1 MMKKLLLLVLIFLN
15 FTVLPADAVE
25 KKVVIDRL
33 TQSEAED
40 LDIEIPDDVPPGY
53 HSITIEVYD
62 DNGTVSEKEV
72 EFCKDEEGVVQWD
85 NNCPNLKLDEEPA
98 AVDPEPVKAIKA
110 GLQPYDPLSD
120 PETTK
125 GLHLAGFAA
134 LAALTSIKRNEK
146 QSDEEQSDEEQDQ
159 ESLQSVSSGALKLL
173 KNEPGRGDLSKTW
186 DNRFTDKSDF
196 LFVSLA
202 HRFNRFSPLL
212 TRTIQDGNTVRAMLG
227 SWAALLMPIGLIL
240 GVIAVIDTGGQSL
253 PPVWTIVALIMAV
266 AIFDAFAGLV
276 AGFVF
281 FLAALVTGNITN
293 RPELLTTIGVM
304 VLFFAPALLASAFRP
319 FRRLVRNQD
328 DMWERITDYA
338 LGTLLTFW
346 VITKMVAAMNGLAR
360 LELPITEYGTELAL
374 IAAGLLLIRVALE
387 DIAVEHYPIRLRA
400 LHVEI
405 RKPSQSQKIRSLA
418 FKIFVFFIMAA
429 PFVGSTLNLVLGTL
443 LFAIP
448 QITSLSLED
457 SLPKKKL
464 YLPKGVLKTVVMIFV
479 MALASNMIEGAFSSP
494 EAFLKWSFVVMALPG
509 FILHYLDAITDTP
522 EGDWKTTEKGR
533 MIYRIGGV
541 VIFVLMVL
549 VVRGVDIASWLV
561 G

>member
-1 MMKKLLLLVLIFLN
+1 MMRKLLLLTLIFLN
-15 FTVLPADAVE
+15 FSVLPADAAE
-25 KKVVIDRL
+25 QKVVIDRL

-40 LDIEIPDDVPPGY
+40 LDIEIPDDVPPGF

-62 DNGTVSEKEV
+62 DNGTVSQKEI

-85 NNCPNLKLDEEPA
+85 NKCPNLNLEEE
-98 AVDPEPVKAIKA
+98 AVDPEPVKVIKT
-110 GLQPYDPLSD
+110 GLQPYDPLGD

-125 GLHLAGFAA
+125 GLHLAAFAA
-134 LAALTSIKRNEK
+134 LAALTSVKRNEK
-146 QSDEEQSDEEQDQ
+146 QSDEEAEQ

-173 KNEPGRGDLSKTW
+173 KNEPGKGDLSNTW
-186 DNRFTDKSDF
+186 DNRFTDDTDF
-196 LFVSLA
+196 AFVSLA

-212 TRTIQDGNTVRAMLG
+212 TRTIQDGNTVRAIIG
-227 SWAALLMPIGLIL
+227 SFAALLIPIGLIL
-240 GVIAVIDTGGQSL
+240 GIIASINTGGQAL
-253 PPVWTIVALIMAV
+253 PPVWIIVAAIMAI
-266 AIFDAFAGLV
+266 AIFDAFAGFM

-281 FLAALVTGNITN
+281 FMLALVTGNITN

-328 DMWERITDYA
+328 DLWERMTDYA

-374 IAAGLLLIRVALE
+374 WAAALLLIRVALE
-387 DIAVEHYPIRLRA
+387 DIAVEHYPMRLRA

-405 RKPSQSQKIRSLA
+405 KKPSQRQKVQSLA

-448 QITSLSLED
+448 QITALSLED
-457 SLPKKKL
+457 NLPKKKL
-464 YLPKGVLKTVVMIFV
+464 YLPKGVFKTVVMIFV
-479 MALASNMIEGAFSSP
+479 MALASNLIEGAFSSP

-509 FILHYLDAITDTP
+509 FFLHYLDAITDAP
-522 EGDWKTTEKGR
+522 ESDWKTTDKGR
-533 MIYRIGGV
+533 KIYRIGGV
-541 VIFVLMVL
+541 IVFILMVL
-549 VVRGVDIASWLV
+549 VVKGVDIASWLV

>member
-1 MMKKLLLLVLIFLN
+1 MRKLFLLTLIFLN
-15 FTVLPADAVE
+15 FSILPTQAAE
-25 KKVVIDRL
+25 KTVVIDRL

-40 LDIEIPDDVPPGY
+40 LDIEIPDDVPPGF

-62 DNGTVSEKEV
+62 DNGTVSQKEI
-72 EFCKDEEGVVQWD
+72 EFCKDEKGVVQWD
-85 NNCPNLKLDEEPA
+85 NKCPNLNLDEEPA
-98 AVDPEPVKAIKA
+98 PVDPEPVKAIKT
-110 GLQPYDPLSD
+110 GLQPYDPLGD

-134 LAALTSIKRNEK
+134 LAALTSIKRDER
-146 QSDEEQSDEEQDQ
+146 QSDEEAEQ

-173 KNEPGRGDLSKTW
+173 KNEPGKGDLSNTW
-186 DNRFTDKSDF
+186 DNRFTDETDYAVVALS
-196 LFVSLA
+196 

-212 TRTIQDGNTVRAMLG
+212 TRTIQDGNTVRAIVG
-227 SWAALLMPIGLIL
+227 SFAALLIPIGFIL
-240 GVIAVIDTGGQSL
+240 GIIASINTGAQAL
-253 PPVWTIVALIMAV
+253 PPVWIIVGAIMAV
-266 AIFDAFAGLV
+266 AIFDAFAGFV

-281 FLAALVTGNITN
+281 FILALVTGNITN

-319 FRRLVRNQD
+319 FRRLVRTQD
-328 DMWERITDYA
+328 DMWERLTDYA

-374 IAAGLLLIRVALE
+374 WAAALLLIRVALE
-387 DIAVEHYPIRLRA
+387 DIAVEHYPMRLRA

-405 RKPSQSQKIRSLA
+405 KKPSQTQKVRSLV

-457 SLPKKKL
+457 NLPKKKL
-464 YLPKGVLKTVVMIFV
+464 YLPKGVFKTVVMVFV

-509 FILHYLDAITDTP
+509 FILHYLDAITDAP
-522 EGDWKTTEKGR
+522 ETDWKTTENGR
-533 MIYRIGGV
+533 KIYRIGGV

-549 VVRGVDIASWLV
+549 VVKGVDIASWLV

>member
-1 MMKKLLLLVLIFLN
+1 MKKLLLLLLIFLN
-15 FTVLPADAVE
+15 LTVLPVDAAE

-33 TQSEAED
+33 TQAEAED
-40 LDIEIPDDVPPGY
+40 LDIEIPDDVPPGF

-62 DNGTVSEKEV
+62 DKGTVTEKEI

-85 NNCPNLKLDEEPA
+85 NKCPNLKLDEQPA
-98 AVDPEPVKAIKA
+98 PIDPEPVNAIKA
-110 GLQPYDPLSD
+110 GLQPYDPLGD

-146 QSDEEQSDEEQDQ
+146 QSEEEQEQ
-159 ESLQSVSSGALKLL
+159 ESLQSVASGALKLL
-173 KNEPGRGDLSKTW
+173 KNEPGRGDLSRSW
-186 DNRFTDKSDF
+186 DNRFTDESDYT
-196 LFVSLA
+196 FVTLS

-212 TRTIQDGNTVRAMLG
+212 TRTIQDGNTVRAMIG

-240 GVIAVIDTGGQSL
+240 GIIAVINSGGQAL
-253 PPVWTIVALIMAV
+253 PPAWTIVALIMAV
-266 AIFDAFAGLV
+266 AIFDAFAGFI

-281 FLAALVTGNITN
+281 FLAGLLTGNISN

-304 VLFFAPALLASAFRP
+304 VLFFAPALLASSFRP

-328 DMWERITDYA
+328 DLWERITDYA

-360 LELPITEYGTELAL
+360 LELPITDYGTELAL

-387 DIAVEHYPIRLRA
+387 DIAVEHYPMRLRA

-405 RKPSQSQKIRSLA
+405 KKPSRNQKIRSLA

-457 SLPKKKL
+457 NLPKKKL
-464 YLPKGVLKTVVMIFV
+464 YLPKGVFKTVVMIFV
-479 MALASNMIEGAFSSP
+479 MALASNLIEGAFSSP
-494 EAFLKWSFVVMALPG
+494 EAFLRWSFVVMALPG
-509 FILHYLDAITDTP
+509 FFLHYLDAITDAP
-522 EGDWKTTEKGR
+522 ESDWKTTENGR
-533 MIYRIGGV
+533 KIYRIGGV
-541 VIFVLMVL
+541 IIFIVMVL
-549 VVRGVDIASWLV
+549 VVKGLDIAGWIA
-561 G
+561 

>member
-1 MMKKLLLLVLIFLN
+1 MKKILLLAIIFLN
-15 FTVLPADAVE
+15 FSVLPSSAVE
-25 KKVVIDRL
+25 QKVVIDRL

-40 LDIEIPDDVPPGY
+40 LDIEIPDDVPPGF

-62 DNGTVSEKEV
+62 DNGTVSQKEI
-72 EFCKDEEGVVQWD
+72 EFCKDEKGVVQWD
-85 NNCPNLKLDEEPA
+85 NKCPNLNLEEEPA
-98 AVDPEPVKAIKA
+98 PVDPEPVKAIKV
-110 GLQPYDPLSD
+110 GLQPYDPLDD

-146 QSDEEQSDEEQDQ
+146 QSDEEQDQ

-173 KNEPGRGDLSKTW
+173 KNEPGKGDLSNTW
-186 DNRFTDKSDF
+186 DNRFTDNTDF
-196 LFVSLA
+196 AFVSLA

-240 GVIAVIDTGGQSL
+240 GIIAVINTGGQSL

-387 DIAVEHYPIRLRA
+387 DIAVEQYPMRLRA

-405 RKPSQSQKIRSLA
+405 KKPSQNQKIRSLA

-429 PFVGSTLNLVLGTL
+429 PFVGSMLNLVLGTL

-457 SLPKKKL
+457 NLPKKKL

-541 VIFVLMVL
+541 VIFILMVL

>member
-1 MMKKLLLLVLIFLN
+1 MKKILLLAIIFLN
-15 FTVLPADAVE
+15 LSVLPGFSAE
-25 KKVVIDRL
+25 QKVVIDRL

-40 LDIEIPDDVPPGY
+40 LEIEIPDEVPPGF

-62 DNGTVSEKEV
+62 DNGTVSQKDI
-72 EFCKDEEGVVQWD
+72 EFCKDEKGVVQWD
-85 NNCPNLKLDEEPA
+85 NKCPNLKVDEEGDPVVPA
-98 AVDPEPVKAIKA
+98 PAKEVKT

-125 GLHLAGFAA
+125 GLQLAAFAA

-146 QSDEEQSDEEQDQ
+146 QDDEEQDQ

-173 KNEPGRGDLSKTW
+173 KDEPGKGDLSKSW
-186 DNRFTDKSDF
+186 DNRFTDDTDF
-196 LFVSLA
+196 AFGSLA

-212 TRTIQDGNTVRAMLG
+212 TRTVQDGNTVRAIIG
-227 SWAALLMPIGLIL
+227 SWASLLMPIGLIL
-240 GVIAVIDTGGQSL
+240 GIIAAINTGGQAL
-253 PPVWTIVALIMAV
+253 PPAWGLVALIMVV
-266 AIFDAFAGLV
+266 AIYDAFAGFI
-276 AGFVF
+276 AGSVF
-281 FLAALVTGNITN
+281 FLAALLTGNITN
-293 RPELLTTIGVM
+293 RPELLTAIGVM

-360 LELPITEYGTELAL
+360 LELPITNYGTELAW

-387 DIAVEHYPIRLRA
+387 DMAVEHYPMRLRA

-405 RKPSQSQKIRSLA
+405 KKPSQNQKIRSLA

-448 QITSLSLED
+448 QITALSLED
-457 SLPKKKL
+457 NLPKKKL
-464 YLPKGVLKTVVMIFV
+464 YLPKGVFKTVVMIFV
-479 MALASNMIEGAFSSP
+479 MALAANMIEGAFSTP
-494 EAFLKWSFVVMALPG
+494 AAFLKWSFVVMALPG
-509 FILHYLDAITDTP
+509 FILHYLDAITDAP
-522 EGDWKTTEKGR
+522 ETDWKTTENGR
-533 MIYRIGGV
+533 KVYRIGGV

-549 VVRGVDIASWLV
+549 VVKGVDIASWLV

>member
-1 MMKKLLLLVLIFLN
+1 MKKVLLLAIILLN
-15 FTVLPADAVE
+15 FMVLPTSVAVE

-33 TQSEAED
+33 SQSEAED
-40 LDIEIPDDVPPGY
+40 LDIEIPDDVPPGF

-62 DNGTVSEKEV
+62 DNGTVSEKEI

-98 AVDPEPVKAIKA
+98 VVDPEPVKAIKT

-146 QSDEEQSDEEQDQ
+146 QSDEEQDQ

-173 KNEPGRGDLSKTW
+173 KNEPGKGDLSKSW
-186 DNRFTDKSDF
+186 DNRLTDNTDF
-196 LFVSLA
+196 AFVSLA

-212 TRTIQDGNTVRAMLG
+212 TRTIQDGNTVRAMIG
-227 SWAALLMPIGLIL
+227 SWAALLIPIGFIL
-240 GVIAVIDTGGQSL
+240 GIIASVNTGAQAL
-253 PPVWTIVALIMAV
+253 PPVWIIVGAIMAV
-266 AIFDAFAGLV
+266 AIFDAFAGFV

-281 FLAALVTGNITN
+281 FMLALVTGNITT

-319 FRRLVRNQD
+319 FRRLVRDRD
-328 DMWERITDYA
+328 DLWERMTDYA

-360 LELPITEYGTELAL
+360 LELPITEYGTELAFF
-374 IAAGLLLIRVALE
+374 AAALLLVRVALE
-387 DIAVEHYPIRLRA
+387 DIAVEHYPMRLRS

-405 RKPSQSQKIRSLA
+405 KTPSQRQKIQSLA

-429 PFVGSTLNLVLGTL
+429 PFVGSTLNLILGTL

-457 SLPKKKL
+457 GLPKKKL
-464 YLPKGVLKTVVMIFV
+464 YLPKGVFKTVVMIFV
-479 MALASNMIEGAFSSP
+479 MALASNAIEGAFSSP

-522 EGDWKTTEKGR
+522 ESDWKSTENGR
-533 MIYRIGGV
+533 KIYRIGGV
-541 VIFVLMVL
+541 VIYLLMVL
-549 VVRGVDIASWLV
+549 VVMGVDIASWLV

>member
-1 MMKKLLLLVLIFLN
+1 MRKILLLAIILLNFLVLPSS
-15 FTVLPADAVE
+15 VAVE
-25 KKVVIDRL
+25 KNVVIDRL

-40 LDIEIPDDVPPGY
+40 LDIEIPDSVPPGF

-62 DNGTVSEKEV
+62 DNGTVSEKEI
-72 EFCKDEEGVVQWD
+72 EFCKDEKGVVQWD
-85 NNCPNLKLDEEPA
+85 NKCPNLNLEEEPA
-98 AVDPEPVKAIKA
+98 PVDPEPVKAIKT

-146 QSDEEQSDEEQDQ
+146 QSEEEQDQ

-212 TRTIQDGNTVRAMLG
+212 TRTIQDGNTVRAMIG

-240 GVIAVIDTGGQSL
+240 GTIAVINTGGQSL

-266 AIFDAFAGLV
+266 AIFDAFAGFV

-328 DMWERITDYA
+328 DRWERITDYA
-338 LGTLLTFW
+338 LATLLTFW

-360 LELPITEYGTELAL
+360 LELPITDYGTELAL

-387 DIAVEHYPIRLRA
+387 DIAVEQYPMRLRA

-405 RKPSQSQKIRSLA
+405 RKPSQAQKVRSLA

-448 QITSLSLED
+448 LITSLSLED
-457 SLPKKKL
+457 NLPKKKL

-479 MALASNMIEGAFSSP
+479 MALASNLIEGAFSSP

-509 FILHYLDAITDTP
+509 FFLHYLDAITDAP
-522 EGDWKTTEKGR
+522 ESDWKTTEKGR
-533 MIYRIGGV
+533 MIYRVGGV
-541 VIFVLMVL
+541 IVFVLMVL
-549 VVRGVDIASWLV
+549 VVQGVDLASWIS
-561 G
+561 

>member
-1 MMKKLLLLVLIFLN
+1 MRKILLLAIILLNFLVLP
-15 FTVLPADAVE
+15 TSVAVE

-40 LDIEIPDDVPPGY
+40 LDIEIPDDVPPGF

-62 DNGTVSEKEV
+62 DNGTVSEKEI

-85 NNCPNLKLDEEPA
+85 NKCPNLNLEEEPA
-98 AVDPEPVKAIKA
+98 PIDPEPVKAIKT
-110 GLQPYDPLSD
+110 GLQPYDPLGD

-125 GLHLAGFAA
+125 GLYLAGFAA

-146 QSDEEQSDEEQDQ
+146 QSEEEQDQ

-173 KNEPGRGDLSKTW
+173 KNEPGKGDLSNTW
-186 DNRFTDKSDF
+186 DNRFTDNTDF
-196 LFVSLA
+196 AFVSLA

-240 GVIAVIDTGGQSL
+240 GIIAVVNTGGQSL

-266 AIFDAFAGLV
+266 AIFDAFAGFV

-319 FRRLVRNQD
+319 FRRLVRNKD

-360 LELPITEYGTELAL
+360 LELPITDYGTELAL

-387 DIAVEHYPIRLRA
+387 DVAVEQYPMRLRA

-405 RKPSQSQKIRSLA
+405 RKPSQAQKVRSLA

-464 YLPKGVLKTVVMIFV
+464 YLPKGVFKTVVMIFV

-509 FILHYLDAITDTP
+509 FFLHYLDAITDAP
-522 EGDWKTTEKGR
+522 ESDWKTTEKGR
-533 MIYRIGGV
+533 KIYRIGGV
-541 VIFVLMVL
+541 IIFILMVL
-549 VVRGVDIASWLV
+549 VVKGVDIASWLV

>member
-1 MMKKLLLLVLIFLN
+1 MKKLILLAIIFLN
-15 FTVLPADAVE
+15 FSVLPGFAAE
-25 KKVVIDRL
+25 QKVVIDRL
-33 TQSEAED
+33 SQSEAED
-40 LDIEIPDDVPPGY
+40 LEIEIPDDVPPGF

-62 DNGTVSEKEV
+62 DKGTVSQKEI

-85 NNCPNLKLDEEPA
+85 NNCPNLKLEEEVAP
-98 AVDPEPVKAIKA
+98 VVPETT
-110 GLQPYDPLSD
+110 GLKPYDPMKD

-125 GLHLAGFAA
+125 GLQLAAFAA
-134 LAALTSIKRNEK
+134 LAALTTIKRNEK
-146 QSDEEQSDEEQDQ
+146 QDDEDQDQ

-173 KNEPGRGDLSKTW
+173 KNEPGKGDLSKSW
-186 DNRFTDKSDF
+186 DNRFTDETDYV
-196 LFVSLA
+196 FVSLA

-212 TRTIQDGNTVRAMLG
+212 TRTVQDGNTVRAIIG
-227 SWAALLMPIGLIL
+227 SWAGLLMPIGLIL
-240 GVIAVIDTGGQSL
+240 GIIAVVNTGGQAL
-253 PPVWTIVALIMAV
+253 PPAWGIVALIMAV
-266 AIFDAFAGLV
+266 AIYDAFAGFI
-276 AGFVF
+276 AGSVF
-281 FLAALVTGNITN
+281 FLAALLTGNITN
-293 RPELLTTIGVM
+293 RPEFLTAVGVM

-374 IAAGLLLIRVALE
+374 LAAGLLLIRIWFE
-387 DIAVEHYPIRLRA
+387 DIAVEHYPMRLRA

-405 RKPSQSQKIRSLA
+405 RKPSQNQKVRSLA

-429 PFVGSTLNLVLGTL
+429 PFVGSLLNLVLGTI

-448 QITSLSLED
+448 QITALSLED
-457 SLPKKKL
+457 NLPKKKL
-464 YLPKGVLKTVVMIFV
+464 YLPKGVFKTVVMIFV
-479 MALASNMIEGAFSSP
+479 MALAANLIEGAFSSP
-494 EAFLKWSFVVMALPG
+494 AAFLKWSFVVMALPG

-522 EGDWKTTEKGR
+522 DKDWKITENGR
-533 MIYRIGGV
+533 KIYRIGGV
-541 VIFVLMVL
+541 VIFALMVL
-549 VVRGVDIASWLV
+549 VVKGVDIASWLV

>member
-1 MMKKLLLLVLIFLN
+1 MKKILLLALIFLN
-15 FTVLPADAVE
+15 FSVLPGFAAE
-25 KKVVIDRL
+25 QKVVIDRL

-40 LDIEIPDDVPPGY
+40 LDITIPDDVPPGF

-62 DNGTVSEKEV
+62 DNGTVSQKEI
-72 EFCKDEEGVVQWD
+72 EFCKDEEGIVQWD
-85 NNCPNLKLDEEPA
+85 NKCPNLKVDEA
-98 AVDPEPVKAIKA
+98 GDFIEPVPVEEVTGELK
-110 GLQPYDPLSD
+110 PYDPLKDSD
-120 PETTK
+120 TTK

-146 QSDEEQSDEEQDQ
+146 QSDEEQDQ

-173 KNEPGRGDLSKTW
+173 KNEPGKGDLSKTW
-186 DNRFTDKSDF
+186 DNRLTDNTDF
-196 LFVSLA
+196 AFVSLA

-212 TRTIQDGNTVRAMLG
+212 TRTIQDGNTVRAMIG
-227 SWAALLMPIGLIL
+227 SWAALLIPIGFIL
-240 GVIAVIDTGGQSL
+240 GIIAVINTGGQSL

-266 AIFDAFAGLV
+266 AIFDAFAGFV

-360 LELPITEYGTELAL
+360 LELPITDYGTELAL

-387 DIAVEHYPIRLRA
+387 DIAVEHYPMRLRA

-405 RKPSQSQKIRSLA
+405 RKPSQAQKIRSLA
-418 FKIFVFFIMAA
+418 FKVFVFFIMAA

-457 SLPKKKL
+457 NLPKKKL
-464 YLPKGVLKTVVMIFV
+464 YLPKGALKIIVMIFV
-479 MALASNMIEGAFSSP
+479 MAVASNVIEGAFSSP

-509 FILHYLDAITDTP
+509 FILHYLDAITDAP
-522 EGDWKTTEKGR
+522 KSDWKTTEKGR

-541 VIFVLMVL
+541 IVFVLLVL
-549 VVRGVDIASWLV
+549 VVQGVDLASWIS
-561 G
+561 

>member
-1 MMKKLLLLVLIFLN
+1 MRKLLLLTLIFLN
-15 FTVLPADAVE
+15 LSVLPADSAE

-40 LDIEIPDDVPPGY
+40 LDIEIPDDVPPGF

-72 EFCKDEEGVVQWD
+72 EFCKDENGVVQWD
-85 NNCPNLKLDEEPA
+85 NNCPNLNVEGEPA
-98 AVDPEPVKAIKA
+98 PVDPEPVKAIKA
-110 GLQPYDPLSD
+110 GLQPYDPLGD

-125 GLHLAGFAA
+125 GLQLAAFAA
-134 LAALTSIKRNEK
+134 LAALTSVKRDEK
-146 QSDEEQSDEEQDQ
+146 QSDEEAEQ

-173 KNEPGRGDLSKTW
+173 KNEPGKGDLSNTW
-186 DNRFTDKSDF
+186 DNKFTDETDF
-196 LFVSLA
+196 TFVALA

-212 TRTIQDGNTVRAMLG
+212 TRTIQDGNTVRAIIG
-227 SWAALLMPIGLIL
+227 SFAALLIPISFIL
-240 GVIAVIDTGGQSL
+240 GIIASINTGAQAL
-253 PPVWTIVALIMAV
+253 PPAWTIVALIMAV
-266 AIFDAFAGLV
+266 AIFDAFAGFV

-281 FLAALVTGNITN
+281 FIAALVTGNITN

-360 LELPITEYGTELAL
+360 LELPITEYGTELAF

-387 DIAVEHYPIRLRA
+387 DIAVEHYPMRLRA

-405 RKPSQSQKIRSLA
+405 KKPSQTQKIRSLV

-429 PFVGSTLNLVLGTL
+429 PFVGSTLNLILGTL

-457 SLPKKKL
+457 NLPKKKL
-464 YLPKGVLKTVVMIFV
+464 YLPKGVFKTVVMIFV
-479 MALASNMIEGAFSSP
+479 MALAANLIEGAFSSP

-509 FILHYLDAITDTP
+509 FILHYLDAITDAP
-522 EGDWKTTEKGR
+522 ETDWKTTENGR
-533 MIYRIGGV
+533 KIYRIGGV

-549 VVRGVDIASWLV
+549 VVKGVDIASWLV

>member
-1 MMKKLLLLVLIFLN
+1 MRKILLLAIILLNFLVLPSS
-15 FTVLPADAVE
+15 VAVE
-25 KKVVIDRL
+25 KNVVIDRL

-40 LDIEIPDDVPPGY
+40 LDIEIPDSVPPGF

-62 DNGTVSEKEV
+62 DNGTVSEKEI
-72 EFCKDEEGVVQWD
+72 EFCKDEKGVVQWD
-85 NNCPNLKLDEEPA
+85 NKCPNLNLDETPT
-98 AVDPEPVKAIKA
+98 AVDPEPVKAIKV

-146 QSDEEQSDEEQDQ
+146 QSEEEQDQ

-173 KNEPGRGDLSKTW
+173 KNEPGKGDLSKTW
-186 DNRFTDKSDF
+186 DNRLTDNTDF
-196 LFVSLA
+196 AFISLA

-212 TRTIQDGNTVRAMLG
+212 TRTIQDGNTVRAMIG

-240 GVIAVIDTGGQSL
+240 GIIAVINTGGQSL

-266 AIFDAFAGLV
+266 AIFDAFAGFI

-319 FRRLVRNQD
+319 FRRLIRNQD

-360 LELPITEYGTELAL
+360 LELPITDYGTELAL

-387 DIAVEHYPIRLRA
+387 DIAVEQYPMRLRA

-405 RKPSQSQKIRSLA
+405 KKPSQRQKVQSLA

-429 PFVGSTLNLVLGTL
+429 PFVGSALNLVLGTL

-448 QITSLSLED
+448 QITALSLED
-457 SLPKKKL
+457 NLPKKKL
-464 YLPKGVLKTVVMIFV
+464 YLPKGVFKTVVMIFV
-479 MALASNMIEGAFSSP
+479 MALASNLIEGAFSSP

-509 FILHYLDAITDTP
+509 FFLHYLDAITDAP
-522 EGDWKTTEKGR
+522 ESDWKTTEKGR
-533 MIYRIGGV
+533 KIYRIGGV
-541 VIFVLMVL
+541 IVFILMVL
-549 VVRGVDIASWLV
+549 VVRGVDLASWIS
-561 G
+561 

>member
-1 MMKKLLLLVLIFLN
+1 MKKILLLAIIFLN
-15 FTVLPADAVE
+15 FSVLPSSAVE
-25 KKVVIDRL
+25 QKVVIDRL

-40 LDIEIPDDVPPGY
+40 LDIEIPDDVPPGF

-62 DNGTVSEKEV
+62 DNGTVSQKEI
-72 EFCKDEEGVVQWD
+72 EFCKDEKGVVQWD
-85 NNCPNLKLDEEPA
+85 NKCPNLNLEEEPA
-98 AVDPEPVKAIKA
+98 PVDPEPVKAIKV
-110 GLQPYDPLSD
+110 GLQPYDPLDD

-146 QSDEEQSDEEQDQ
+146 QSDEEQDQ

-173 KNEPGRGDLSKTW
+173 KNEPGKGDLSNTW
-186 DNRFTDKSDF
+186 DNRFTDNTDF
-196 LFVSLA
+196 AFVSLA

-240 GVIAVIDTGGQSL
+240 GIIAVINTGGQSL

-387 DIAVEHYPIRLRA
+387 DIAVEQYPMRLRA

-405 RKPSQSQKIRSLA
+405 KKPSQNQKIRSLA

-429 PFVGSTLNLVLGTL
+429 PFVGSMLNLVLGTL

-457 SLPKKKL
+457 NLPKKKL

-541 VIFVLMVL
+541 IVFILMVL

>member
-1 MMKKLLLLVLIFLN
+1 MRKLLLLILIFLN
-15 FTVLPADAVE
+15 LSVLPADSAE

-40 LDIEIPDDVPPGY
+40 LDIEIPDDVPPGF

-62 DNGTVSEKEV
+62 DNGTVSEKEI
-72 EFCKDEEGVVQWD
+72 EFCKDENGVVQWD
-85 NNCPNLKLDEEPA
+85 NKCPNLNLDEEPA
-98 AVDPEPVKAIKA
+98 PIDPEPVKAIKA
-110 GLQPYDPLSD
+110 GLQPYDPLGD
-120 PETTK
+120 PETTR
-125 GLHLAGFAA
+125 GLHLAAFAA
-134 LAALTSIKRNEK
+134 LAALTSVKRNER
-146 QSDEEQSDEEQDQ
+146 QSDEEAEQ

-173 KNEPGRGDLSKTW
+173 KDEPGKGDLSNTW
-186 DNRFTDKSDF
+186 DNRLTDETDF
-196 LFVSLA
+196 AFVSLA

-212 TRTIQDGNTVRAMLG
+212 TRTIQDGNTVRAIVG
-227 SWAALLMPIGLIL
+227 SFAALLIPIGFIL
-240 GVIAVIDTGGQSL
+240 GIIASINTGAQAL
-253 PPVWTIVALIMAV
+253 PPVWIIVGAIMAI
-266 AIFDAFAGLV
+266 AIFDAFAGFI
-276 AGFVF
+276 AGLVF
-281 FLAALVTGNITN
+281 FMLALVTGNITN

-328 DMWERITDYA
+328 DMWERLTDYA

-346 VITKMVAAMNGLAR
+346 VIAKMVAAMNGLAR

-374 IAAGLLLIRVALE
+374 WAAALLLVRVALE
-387 DIAVEHYPIRLRA
+387 DIAVEHYPMRLRA

-405 RKPSQSQKIRSLA
+405 KKPSQRQKIQSLA

-448 QITSLSLED
+448 QITALSLED
-457 SLPKKKL
+457 NLPKKKL
-464 YLPKGVLKTVVMIFV
+464 YLPKGVFKTVVMIFV
-479 MALASNMIEGAFSSP
+479 MALASNLIEGAFSSP

-509 FILHYLDAITDTP
+509 FFLHYLDAITDAP
-522 EGDWKTTEKGR
+522 ESDWKTTDKGR
-533 MIYRIGGV
+533 KIYRIGGV
-541 VIFVLMVL
+541 IVFILMVL
-549 VVRGVDIASWLV
+549 VVKGVDIASWLV

>member
-1 MMKKLLLLVLIFLN
+1 MKKILLLAIIFLN
-15 FTVLPADAVE
+15 LSVLPGFAAE
-25 KKVVIDRL
+25 QKVVIDRL

-40 LDIEIPDDVPPGY
+40 LDIEIPDEVPPGF

-62 DNGTVSEKEV
+62 DNGTVSQKEI

-85 NNCPNLKLDEEPA
+85 NKCPNLKEDEEPA
-98 AVDPEPVKAIKA
+98 PVDPEPVKAIKV

-134 LAALTSIKRNEK
+134 LAALTSIKRDEK
-146 QSDEEQSDEEQDQ
+146 QSDEEQDQ

-173 KNEPGRGDLSKTW
+173 KNEPGKGDLSKTW
-186 DNRFTDKSDF
+186 DNRLTDNTDSAF
-196 LFVSLA
+196 ISLA
-202 HRFNRFSPLL
+202 VRFNRFSPLL
-212 TRTIQDGNTVRAMLG
+212 TRTIQDGNTVRAMIG
-227 SWAALLMPIGLIL
+227 SWAGLLMPIGLIL
-240 GVIAVIDTGGQSL
+240 GIIAVMNTGGESL

-266 AIFDAFAGLV
+266 AIFDAFAGFI

-319 FRRLVRNQD
+319 FRRLVRTQD

-374 IAAGLLLIRVALE
+374 MAAGLLLIRVALE
-387 DIAVEHYPIRLRA
+387 DVAVEHYPMRLRA

-405 RKPSQSQKIRSLA
+405 KKPSRDQKLRSLV

-429 PFVGSTLNLVLGTL
+429 PFVGSTLNLVLGTI

-448 QITSLSLED
+448 QITALSLED
-457 SLPKKKL
+457 NLPKKKL
-464 YLPKGVLKTVVMIFV
+464 YLPKGVFKTVVMVFV
-479 MALASNMIEGAFSSP
+479 MALAANLIEGSFSSP

-522 EGDWKTTEKGR
+522 EKDWKITENGR
-533 MIYRIGGV
+533 KIYRIGGV

-549 VVRGVDIASWLV
+549 IVKGVDIASWLV

>member
-1 MMKKLLLLVLIFLN
+1 MRKILLLAIILLNFLVLPSS
-15 FTVLPADAVE
+15 VAVE
-25 KKVVIDRL
+25 KNVVIDRL

-40 LDIEIPDDVPPGY
+40 LDIEIPDSVPPGF

-62 DNGTVSEKEV
+62 DNGTVSEKEI
-72 EFCKDEEGVVQWD
+72 EFCKDEKGVVQWD
-85 NNCPNLKLDEEPA
+85 NKCPNLNLEEEPA
-98 AVDPEPVKAIKA
+98 PVDPEPVKAIKT

-146 QSDEEQSDEEQDQ
+146 QSEEEQDQ

-212 TRTIQDGNTVRAMLG
+212 TRTIQDGNTVRAMIG

-240 GVIAVIDTGGQSL
+240 GIIAVINTGGQSL
-253 PPVWTIVALIMAV
+253 PPAWTIVALIMSV
-266 AIFDAFAGLV
+266 AIFDAFAGFV

-328 DMWERITDYA
+328 DRWERITDYA
-338 LGTLLTFW
+338 LATLLTFW

-360 LELPITEYGTELAL
+360 LELPITDYGTELAL
-374 IAAGLLLIRVALE
+374 IAAGLLLIRVGLE
-387 DIAVEHYPIRLRA
+387 DIAVEQYPMRLRA

-405 RKPSQSQKIRSLA
+405 RKPSQTQKVRSLA

-443 LFAIP
+443 IFAIP

-457 SLPKKKL
+457 NLPKKKL
-464 YLPKGVLKTVVMIFV
+464 YLPKGVFKTVVMIFV
-479 MALASNMIEGAFSSP
+479 MALASNLIEGAFSSP

-509 FILHYLDAITDTP
+509 FFLHYLDAITDAP
-522 EGDWKTTEKGR
+522 ESDWKTTEKGR

-541 VIFVLMVL
+541 IVFILMVL
-549 VVRGVDIASWLV
+549 VVQGVDLASWIS
-561 G
+561 

>member
-1 MMKKLLLLVLIFLN
+1 MRKILLLTLIFLN
-15 FTVLPADAVE
+15 FSVLPSDAVE

-33 TQSEAED
+33 TQAEAED
-40 LDIEIPDDVPPGY
+40 LDIEIPDDVPPGF

-72 EFCKDEEGVVQWD
+72 EFCKDENGVVQWD
-85 NNCPNLKLDEEPA
+85 NNCPNLNVEGEPA
-98 AVDPEPVKAIKA
+98 PVDPEPVKAIKA
-110 GLQPYDPLSD
+110 GLQPYDPLGD

-125 GLHLAGFAA
+125 GLHLAAFAA
-134 LAALTSIKRNEK
+134 LAALTSVKRNEK
-146 QSDEEQSDEEQDQ
+146 QSDEEAEQ

-173 KNEPGRGDLSKTW
+173 KNEPGKGDLSNTW
-186 DNRFTDKSDF
+186 DNRFTDETDF
-196 LFVSLA
+196 AFVSLA

-212 TRTIQDGNTVRAMLG
+212 TRTIQDGNTVRAILG
-227 SWAALLMPIGLIL
+227 SWAALLMPIGFIL
-240 GVIAVIDTGGQSL
+240 GIIAVINTGGQSL
-253 PPVWTIVALIMAV
+253 PPVWSIVALIMAV
-266 AIFDAFAGLV
+266 AIFDAFAGFI

-281 FLAALVTGNITN
+281 FLAALLTGNITN
-293 RPELLTTIGVM
+293 RPELLISIGVM

-360 LELPITEYGTELAL
+360 LELPITEYGTELAF

-387 DIAVEHYPIRLRA
+387 DIAVEHYPMRLRA

-405 RKPSQSQKIRSLA
+405 KKPSQNQKIRSLA

-457 SLPKKKL
+457 NLPKKKL
-464 YLPKGVLKTVVMIFV
+464 YLPKGVFKTVVMIFV
-479 MALASNMIEGAFSSP
+479 MALASNLIEGAFSSP

-509 FILHYLDAITDTP
+509 FFLHYLDAITDAP
-522 EGDWKTTEKGR
+522 ESDWKTTDKGR
-533 MIYRIGGV
+533 KIYRIGGV
-541 VIFVLMVL
+541 IVFILMVL
-549 VVRGVDIASWLV
+549 VVKGVDIASWLV

>member
-1 MMKKLLLLVLIFLN
+1 MKKILLLAIIFLN
-15 FTVLPADAVE
+15 LSVLPGFAAE
-25 KKVVIDRL
+25 QKVVIDRL

-40 LDIEIPDDVPPGY
+40 LEIEIPDDVPPGF

-62 DNGTVSEKEV
+62 DNGTVSQKDI
-72 EFCKDEEGVVQWD
+72 EFCKDENGVVQWD
-85 NNCPNLKLDEEPA
+85 NNCPNLKVDEEGDPVTPA
-98 AVDPEPVKAIKA
+98 PVKEVKT

-125 GLHLAGFAA
+125 GLQLAAFAA
-134 LAALTSIKRNEK
+134 LAALTTIRRNEK
-146 QSDEEQSDEEQDQ
+146 QDDEDQDQ

-173 KNEPGRGDLSKTW
+173 KNEPGKGDLSKSW
-186 DNRFTDKSDF
+186 DNRFTDETDF
-196 LFVSLA
+196 AFVSLA

-212 TRTIQDGNTVRAMLG
+212 TRTVQDGNTIRAIIG
-227 SWAALLMPIGLIL
+227 SWAGLLMPIGLIL
-240 GVIAVIDTGGQSL
+240 GIVAAVNTGGQAL
-253 PPVWTIVALIMAV
+253 PPAWGIVALIMAV
-266 AIFDAFAGLV
+266 AIYDAFAGFI
-276 AGFVF
+276 AGTVF
-281 FLAALVTGNITN
+281 FLAALLTGNITN
-293 RPELLTTIGVM
+293 RPEFLTAIGVM

-319 FRRLVRNQD
+319 FRRLVRSRD

-374 IAAGLLLIRVALE
+374 LAAGLLLFRIWLE
-387 DIAVEHYPIRLRA
+387 DIAVEHYPMRLRA

-405 RKPSQSQKIRSLA
+405 KKPSQTQKIRSLV

-429 PFVGSTLNLVLGTL
+429 PFVGSLLNLVLGTI

-448 QITSLSLED
+448 QITALSLED
-457 SLPKKKL
+457 NLPKKKL
-464 YLPKGVLKTVVMIFV
+464 YLPKGVFKTVVMIFV
-479 MALASNMIEGAFSSP
+479 MALAANLIEGAFSTP
-494 EAFLKWSFVVMALPG
+494 AAFLKWSFVVMALPG

-522 EGDWKTTEKGR
+522 ETDWKTTENGR
-533 MIYRIGGV
+533 KIYRIGGV

-549 VVRGVDIASWLV
+549 VVKGVDIASWLV

>member
-1 MMKKLLLLVLIFLN
+1 MRKLLLLTLIFLN
-15 FTVLPADAVE
+15 FSVLPADAAE

-40 LDIEIPDDVPPGY
+40 LDIEIPDDVPPGF

-62 DNGTVSEKEV
+62 DNGTVSQKEI
-72 EFCKDEEGVVQWD
+72 EFCKNEKGVVQWD
-85 NNCPNLKLDEEPA
+85 NKCPNLNLDEEPA
-98 AVDPEPVKAIKA
+98 PVDPEPVKAIKV

-146 QSDEEQSDEEQDQ
+146 QSDEEQDQ

-173 KNEPGRGDLSKTW
+173 KDEPGKGDLSSTW
-186 DNRFTDKSDF
+186 DNRFTDNTDF
-196 LFVSLA
+196 TFVSLA

-212 TRTIQDGNTVRAMLG
+212 TRTIQDGNTVRAMIG

-240 GVIAVIDTGGQSL
+240 GIIAVINTGGQSL

-266 AIFDAFAGLV
+266 AIFDAFAGFV

-360 LELPITEYGTELAL
+360 LELPITDYGTELAL

-387 DIAVEHYPIRLRA
+387 DVAVEQYPMRLRA

-405 RKPSQSQKIRSLA
+405 RKPSQAQKVRSLA

-457 SLPKKKL
+457 NLPKKKL
-464 YLPKGVLKTVVMIFV
+464 FLPKGVLKTVVMIFV

-509 FILHYLDAITDTP
+509 FFLHYLDAITDAP
-522 EGDWKTTEKGR
+522 ESDWKTTEKGR

-541 VIFVLMVL
+541 IVFILMVL
-549 VVRGVDIASWLV
+549 VVRGVDLASWIS
-561 G
+561 

>member
-1 MMKKLLLLVLIFLN
+1 MRKVLLLALIILN
-15 FTVLPADAVE
+15 FSILPGFGAE
-25 KKVVIDRL
+25 QKVVIDRL
-33 TQSEAED
+33 TESEAED
-40 LDIEIPDDVPPGY
+40 LDIEIPDDVPPGF

-62 DNGTVSEKEV
+62 DNGTVSQKEI

-85 NNCPNLKLDEEPA
+85 NKCPNLKLDEEPA
-98 AVDPEPVKAIKA
+98 PIDPEPVKAIKA

-120 PETTK
+120 SETTK

-146 QSDEEQSDEEQDQ
+146 QSDEEQDQ

-173 KNEPGRGDLSKTW
+173 KNEPGKGDLSKTW
-186 DNRFTDKSDF
+186 DNRFTDETDF
-196 LFVSLA
+196 IFVSIA

-212 TRTIQDGNTVRAMLG
+212 TRTIQDGNTIRAMIG
-227 SWAALLMPIGLIL
+227 SWAGLLIPIGFIL
-240 GVIAVIDTGGQSL
+240 GIAASVNTGGQSL
-253 PPVWTIVALIMAV
+253 PPAWGIVALIMAV
-266 AIFDAFAGLV
+266 AIFDAFAGFV

-281 FLAALVTGNITN
+281 FLSALLTGNITN
-293 RPELLTTIGVM
+293 RPEFLTSIGVM

-319 FRRLVRNQD
+319 FRRLVRTQD

-360 LELPITEYGTELAL
+360 LELPITDYGTELAW
-374 IAAGLLLIRVALE
+374 IAAGLLIIRVAFE
-387 DIAVEHYPIRLRA
+387 DIAVEHYPMRLRA

-405 RKPSQSQKIRSLA
+405 RKPSQSQKVRSLV

-429 PFVGSTLNLVLGTL
+429 PFVGSLLNLVLGTI

-457 SLPKKKL
+457 NLPKKKL
-464 YLPKGVLKTVVMIFV
+464 YLPKGVFKTVVMIFV
-479 MALASNMIEGAFSSP
+479 MALAANLIEGAFSSP
-494 EAFLKWSFVVMALPG
+494 AAFLKWSFVVMALPG
-509 FILHYLDAITDTP
+509 FILHYLDAITDAP
-522 EGDWKTTEKGR
+522 ETDWKTTENGR
-533 MIYRIGGV
+533 KIYRIGGV

-549 VVRGVDIASWLV
+549 VVKGVDIASWLV

>member
-1 MMKKLLLLVLIFLN
+1 MTKKLVLLALIFLN
-15 FTVLPADAVE
+15 FAVLPSNAAE
-25 KKVVIDRL
+25 QKVVIDRL
-33 TQSEAED
+33 TQAEAED
-40 LDIEIPDDVPPGY
+40 LNIEIPDDVPPGF

-62 DNGTVSEKEV
+62 DNGTVSQKEI
-72 EFCKDEEGVVQWD
+72 EFCKDENGVVQWD
-85 NNCPNLKLDEEPA
+85 NKCPNLKLDEEPA
-98 AVDPEPVKAIKA
+98 PIDPEPVKAIKT

-146 QSDEEQSDEEQDQ
+146 QSEDEQDQ

-173 KNEPGRGDLSKTW
+173 KNEPGKGDLSKSW
-186 DNRFTDKSDF
+186 DNRYTDESDF
-196 LFVSLA
+196 IFVSLA

-212 TRTIQDGNTVRAMLG
+212 TRTIQDGNTVRAMIG

-240 GVIAVIDTGGQSL
+240 GIIAVVNTGGESL
-253 PPVWTIVALIMAV
+253 PPAWTIVALIMAV
-266 AIFDAFAGLV
+266 AIFDAFAGFI

-304 VLFFAPALLASAFRP
+304 VLFFAPALLASSFRP
-319 FRRLVRNQD
+319 FRRLVRTQD
-328 DMWERITDYA
+328 DMWERITDYV

-360 LELPITEYGTELAL
+360 LELPITDYGTELAL

-387 DIAVEHYPIRLRA
+387 DIAVEHYPMRLRA

-405 RKPSQSQKIRSLA
+405 RKPSQNQKIRSLA

-457 SLPKKKL
+457 NLPKKKL
-464 YLPKGVLKTVVMIFV
+464 FLPKGVLKTVVMIFV

-522 EGDWKTTEKGR
+522 ESDWKTTEKGR
-533 MIYRIGGV
+533 MIYRVGGV
-541 VIFVLMVL
+541 IVFILMVL
-549 VVRGVDIASWLV
+549 VVRGVDLPSWIS
-561 G
+561 

>member
-1 MMKKLLLLVLIFLN
+1 MRKILLLAIILLNFLVLPSS
-15 FTVLPADAVE
+15 VAVE
-25 KKVVIDRL
+25 KNVVIDRL

-40 LDIEIPDDVPPGY
+40 LDIEIPDSVPPGF

-62 DNGTVSEKEV
+62 DNGTVSEKEI
-72 EFCKDEEGVVQWD
+72 EFCKDEKGVVQWD
-85 NNCPNLKLDEEPA
+85 NKCPNLNLEEEPA
-98 AVDPEPVKAIKA
+98 PVDPEPVKAIKT
-110 GLQPYDPLSD
+110 GLQPYDPLGD

-146 QSDEEQSDEEQDQ
+146 QSEEEQDQ

-173 KNEPGRGDLSKTW
+173 KNEPGKGDLSNTW
-186 DNRFTDKSDF
+186 DNRLTDESDF

-212 TRTIQDGNTVRAMLG
+212 TRTIQDGNTIRAIIG

-240 GVIAVIDTGGQSL
+240 GIIAVINTGGQSL

-266 AIFDAFAGLV
+266 AIFDAFAGFV

-328 DMWERITDYA
+328 DKWERITDYA

-360 LELPITEYGTELAL
+360 LELPITEYGTELAFW
-374 IAAGLLLIRVALE
+374 AAGLLLIRVALE
-387 DIAVEHYPIRLRA
+387 DIAVEHYPMRLRA

-405 RKPSQSQKIRSLA
+405 RKPSQSQKVRSLV

-443 LFAIP
+443 IFAIP

-457 SLPKKKL
+457 NLPKKKL
-464 YLPKGVLKTVVMIFV
+464 YLPKGVFKTVVMVFV

-509 FILHYLDAITDTP
+509 FILHYLDAITDAP
-522 EGDWKTTEKGR
+522 ETDWKTTEKGR
-533 MIYRIGGV
+533 MIYRVGGV
-541 VIFVLMVL
+541 VVFILMVL
-549 VVRGVDIASWLV
+549 VVKGVDIASWLV

>member
-1 MMKKLLLLVLIFLN
+1 MKKLAILALLLLN
-15 FTVLPADAVE
+15 FLVLPANAVE
-25 KKVVIDRL
+25 QKVVIDRL
-33 TQSEAED
+33 SQSEAED
-40 LDIEIPDDVPPGY
+40 LDIEIPDDVPPGF

-62 DNGTVSEKEV
+62 DNGTVSQKEI
-72 EFCKDEEGVVQWD
+72 EFCKDEEGIVQWD
-85 NNCPNLKLDEEPA
+85 NNCPNLNLDEEPA
-98 AVDPEPVKAIKA
+98 PVDPEPVKAIKT

-120 PETTK
+120 SETTK
-125 GLHLAGFAA
+125 GLQLAAFAA
-134 LAALTSIKRNEK
+134 LAALTSVKRNER
-146 QSDEEQSDEEQDQ
+146 QSDEEAEQ

-173 KNEPGRGDLSKTW
+173 KNEPGKGDLSQTW
-186 DNRFTDKSDF
+186 DNKFTDDTDF
-196 LFVSLA
+196 AFVALA

-212 TRTIQDGNTVRAMLG
+212 TRTIQDGNTVRAIIG
-227 SWAALLMPIGLIL
+227 SFAAVLIPIGFIL
-240 GVIAVIDTGGQSL
+240 GIIASLNTGAQAL
-253 PPVWTIVALIMAV
+253 PPVWIIVGAIMAV

-281 FLAALVTGNITN
+281 FMLALVTGNITN

-319 FRRLVRNQD
+319 FRRLVRTQD
-328 DMWERITDYA
+328 DLWERITDYA

-360 LELPITEYGTELAL
+360 LELPITEYGTELAFW
-374 IAAGLLLIRVALE
+374 AAALLLIRVALE
-387 DIAVEHYPIRLRA
+387 DIAVEHYPMRLRS

-405 RKPSQSQKIRSLA
+405 KKPSQRQKAQSLA

-429 PFVGSTLNLVLGTL
+429 PFVGSTLNLFLGTL

-457 SLPKKKL
+457 NLPKKKL
-464 YLPKGVLKTVVMIFV
+464 YLPKGVFKTVVMIFV

-509 FILHYLDAITDTP
+509 FILHYLDAITDAP
-522 EGDWKTTEKGR
+522 ETDWKTTENGR
-533 MIYRIGGV
+533 KIYRVGGV
-541 VIFVLMVL
+541 VIFILMVL
-549 VVRGVDIASWLV
+549 VVKGVDIASWLV

>member
-1 MMKKLLLLVLIFLN
+1 MKKILLLAIIFLN
-15 FTVLPADAVE
+15 LSVLPGFSAE
-25 KKVVIDRL
+25 QKVVIDRL

-40 LDIEIPDDVPPGY
+40 LEIEIPDEVPPGF

-62 DNGTVSEKEV
+62 ENGTVSQKDI
-72 EFCKDEEGVVQWD
+72 EFCKDEKGVVQWD
-85 NNCPNLKLDEEPA
+85 NKCPNLKVDKEGDPVVPA
-98 AVDPEPVKAIKA
+98 PVKEVKT

-125 GLHLAGFAA
+125 GLHLAAFAA

-146 QSDEEQSDEEQDQ
+146 QDDEEQDQ
-159 ESLQSVSSGALKLL
+159 ESMQSVSSGALKLL
-173 KNEPGRGDLSKTW
+173 KDEPGKGDLSKSW
-186 DNRFTDKSDF
+186 DNRFTDDTDF
-196 LFVSLA
+196 AFVSLA

-212 TRTIQDGNTVRAMLG
+212 TRTVQDGNTIRAIIG
-227 SWAALLMPIGLIL
+227 SWASLLMPIGLIL
-240 GVIAVIDTGGQSL
+240 GIIAAVNTGGQAL
-253 PPVWTIVALIMAV
+253 PPAWGLVALIMVV
-266 AIFDAFAGLV
+266 AIYDAFAGFI
-276 AGFVF
+276 AGSVF
-281 FLAALVTGNITN
+281 FLAALLTGNITN
-293 RPELLTTIGVM
+293 RPELLTAIGVV

-360 LELPITEYGTELAL
+360 LELPITNYGTELAW

-387 DIAVEHYPIRLRA
+387 DLAVEHYPMRLRA

-405 RKPSQSQKIRSLA
+405 KKPSQNQKIRSLA

-448 QITSLSLED
+448 QITALSLED
-457 SLPKKKL
+457 NLPKKKL
-464 YLPKGVLKTVVMIFV
+464 YLPKGVFKTVVMIFV
-479 MALASNMIEGAFSSP
+479 MALASNMIEGAFSTP
-494 EAFLKWSFVVMALPG
+494 AAFLKWSFVVMALPG
-509 FILHYLDAITDTP
+509 FILHYLDAITDAP
-522 EGDWKTTEKGR
+522 ETDWKTTENGR
-533 MIYRIGGV
+533 KIYRIGGV

-549 VVRGVDIASWLV
+549 VVKGVDIASWLV

>member
-1 MMKKLLLLVLIFLN
+1 MTRTLLLAIIFLN
-15 FTVLPADAVE
+15 LSVLPGFSAE
-25 KKVVIDRL
+25 QKVVIDRL

-40 LDIEIPDDVPPGY
+40 LEIEIPDDVPPGF

-62 DNGTVSEKEV
+62 DNGTVRQKDI
-72 EFCKDEEGVVQWD
+72 EFCKDEKGVVQWD
-85 NNCPNLKLDEEPA
+85 NKCPNLKVNEEGDPVVPA
-98 AVDPEPVKAIKA
+98 PAKEVKT

-125 GLHLAGFAA
+125 GLHLAAFAA

-146 QSDEEQSDEEQDQ
+146 QDDEEQDQ
-159 ESLQSVSSGALKLL
+159 ESMQSVSSGALKLL
-173 KNEPGRGDLSKTW
+173 KDEPGKGDLSKSW
-186 DNRFTDKSDF
+186 DNRFTDDTDF
-196 LFVSLA
+196 VFVSLA

-212 TRTIQDGNTVRAMLG
+212 TRTVQDGNTIRAIIG
-227 SWAALLMPIGLIL
+227 SWASLLMPIGLIL
-240 GVIAVIDTGGQSL
+240 GIIAAVNTGGQAL
-253 PPVWTIVALIMAV
+253 PPAWGLVALIMVV
-266 AIFDAFAGLV
+266 AIYDAFAGFI
-276 AGFVF
+276 AGSIF
-281 FLAALVTGNITN
+281 FLAALLTGNIAN

-338 LGTLLTFW
+338 IGTLLTFW

-360 LELPITEYGTELAL
+360 LELPITNYGTELAW

-387 DIAVEHYPIRLRA
+387 DLAVEHYPMRLRA

-405 RKPSQSQKIRSLA
+405 KKPSQNQKIRSLA

-448 QITSLSLED
+448 QITALSLED
-457 SLPKKKL
+457 NLPKKKL
-464 YLPKGVLKTVVMIFV
+464 YLPKGVFKTVVMIFV
-479 MALASNMIEGAFSSP
+479 MALAANMIEGAFSTP
-494 EAFLKWSFVVMALPG
+494 AAFLKWSFVVMALPG
-509 FILHYLDAITDTP
+509 FILHYLDAITDAP
-522 EGDWKTTEKGR
+522 ETDWKTNENGR
-533 MIYRIGGV
+533 KLYRIGGV

-549 VVRGVDIASWLV
+549 VVKGVDIASWLV